1 MRLDQY
7 LVENGYFNSKSKAQQ
22 AIIDGKISVNNKI
35 VTKKSFS
42 IDAEDV
48 INIVGELLP
57 FVSRGGSKLEKAIN
71 DFKINLA
78 GKTIVDIGSS
88 TGGFTDCALQN
99 DALKVIAVD
108 VGKNQFNYK
117 LLENGKVELHE
128 STDFRNLDA
137 NYFKD
142 ATLAV
147 IDVSFISAAKMLPK
161 LNENLNITE
170 IILLLKPQFECGK
183 EFADQYRGVVLN
195 PSLHEDI
202 INTIFKLFNAAGFY
216 PQNITFSPIRG
227 GSGNIEYLVY
237 FNRSENTSYINPHEI
252 VQSAFS
258 YFNINARTR

>member
-108 VGKNQFNYK
+108 VGTDQ
-117 LLENGKVELHE
+117 LHSSLQGDMRIELHE
-128 STDFRNLDA
+128 KTDIRDFIPHTTPDI
-137 NYFKD
+137 
-142 ATLAV
+142 V
-147 IDVSFISAAKMLPK
+147 VMDVSFISLREILPH
-161 LNENLNITE
+161 IATFAGVDTQ
-170 IILLLKPQFECGK
+170 IVAMVKPQFEAGK
-183 EFADQYRGVVLN
+183 NQVNKGVIKNDAIRRQILKDFEVWTKGQFVIRDKRDSEVTGAKGNRERFYSLN
-195 PSLHEDI
+195 
-202 INTIFKLFNAAGFY
+202 
-216 PQNITFSPIRG
+216 
-227 GSGNIEYLVY
+227 V
-237 FNRSENTSYINPHEI
+237 
-252 VQSAFS
+252 
-258 YFNINARTR
+258 TR